1 MNVIANLLQQ
11 IVQPSLLPL
20 TCSHAILFTL
30 FPIFGWKQTY
40 LHCDARRIFMAR
52 VKIFDWPDANREMP
66 NRRWLPTAG
75 PDAQHR
81 YWTTTDGWINCVQ
94 DYTPEDYEEV
104 MDIAEISSV
113 LDLIVEFK
121 ASVEDSPT
129 IAIFNGDENVK
140 TVRRVFLCTSREVLL
155 VEMEMFPG
163 WDTEAQKML
172 DAYVRACG

>member
-1 MNVIANLLQQ
+1 V
-11 IVQPSLLPL
+11 
-20 TCSHAILFTL
+20 SH
-30 FPIFGWKQTY
+30 
-40 LHCDARRIFMAR
+40 

-66 NRRWLPTAG
+66 TRRWLQTAV

-81 YWTTTDGWINCVQ
+81 YCTTTDGWINCVQ

-121 ASVEDSPT
+121 ASIEDSPT
-129 IAIFNGDENVK
+129 IAIFNGDENVE

>member
-1 MNVIANLLQQ
+1 V
-11 IVQPSLLPL
+11 
-20 TCSHAILFTL
+20 SH
-30 FPIFGWKQTY
+30 
-40 LHCDARRIFMAR
+40 

-66 NRRWLPTAG
+66 TRRWLQTAV

-81 YWTTTDGWINCVQ
+81 YCTTTDGWINCVQ

-129 IAIFNGDENVK
+129 IAIFNGDEMSKRFVAYSSA
-140 TVRRVFLCTSREVLL
+140 RREIPLHVERSTACRNGDVPRVGHGSAKDAGCLRESL
-155 VEMEMFPG
+155 
-163 WDTEAQKML
+163 WL
-172 DAYVRACG
+172 D